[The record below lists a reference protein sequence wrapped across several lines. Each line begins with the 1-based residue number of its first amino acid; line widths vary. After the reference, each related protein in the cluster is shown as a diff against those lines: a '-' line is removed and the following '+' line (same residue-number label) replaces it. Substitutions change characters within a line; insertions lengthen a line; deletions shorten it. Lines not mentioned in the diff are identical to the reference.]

1 MRYVNLKLFFVG
13 VAAGL
18 GLLLSQSLAQAAE
31 EPTAFALA
39 KEGNRYVGEQ
49 ARDQVLQIRSEKS
62 IGTLTPNV
70 WYVVYY
76 DPTATF
82 KAVEVKFGAGKMLD
96 VKRPMRVLEPVTGS
110 KLPLDLSKLKIDSD
124 KAIKIATSEPILDKI
139 TVNATSAR
147 LERGE
152 AGLPVWKVRV
162 WAAKLRNPSEQAD
175 LGEVVLSA
183 EDGHVLKNGLRI
195 KRVD

>member
-1 MRYVNLKLFFVG
+1 MKRVHSPLFF
-13 VAAGL
+13 AAL
-18 GLLLSQSLAQAAE
+18 ACSLALVFKAAAA
-31 EPTAFALA
+31 EPTAFELA
-39 KEGNRYVGEQ
+39 REGDRYVGEQ

-96 VKRPMRVLEPVTGS
+96 VKRPMRMLEPVTGS
-110 KLPLDLSKLKIDSD
+110 KLPLELPKLKIDSD
-124 KAIKIATSEPILDKI
+124 KAIKIAADEPILAKI
-139 TVNATSAR
+139 TVNAASAK

-152 AGLPVWKVRV
+152 AGLPVWKVRL
-162 WAAKLRNPSEQAD
+162 WAAKLRNPNEQAD

-183 EDGHVLKNGLRI
+183 EDGRVLKNSLKI

>member
-1 MRYVNLKLFFVG
+1 M
-13 VAAGL
+13 L
-18 GLLLSQSLAQAAE
+18 GLLVNDSLAQAV

-62 IGTLTPNV
+62 LGSLTPNV

-82 KAVEVKFGAGKMLD
+82 KAVEVKFGGGKMLD

-110 KLPLDLSKLKIDSD
+110 KLPLDLSKLKVDSD